1 MSLTLRRW
9 PDFEKTFCEIFIP
22 GIILSLSHTH
32 SHIVRICLP
41 RLWES
46 CNYLSCL
53 SQHSFII
60 SLSLQVD
67 EKVFKVE
74 RLSGLNPGLSRP
86 SVTCSLSWNVPLHP
100 GSHSEDSTKGTR
112 TTSAAGEQRKCT
124 QDVVSELSSD
134 FCERWAGSLAL
145 LAGCRSVSISQK

>member
-1 MSLTLRRW
+1 MSLALRWWW

-22 GIILSLSHTH
+22 GIFLTH
-32 SHIVRICLP
+32 SHT
-41 RLWES
+41 S
-46 CNYLSCL
+46 CAFAFLDCGRFVITFL
-53 SQHSFII
+53 VFHSIHNPP
-60 SLSLQVD
+60 SLQVD

-124 QDVVSELSSD
+124 QGLVCEFLSD
-134 FCERWAGSLAL
+134 FYERWARSLAL

>member
-1 MSLTLRRW
+1 MLLVWVSTSTYG
-9 PDFEKTFCEIFIP
+9 E
-22 GIILSLSHTH
+22 LSFTA
-32 SHIVRICLP
+32 
-41 RLWES
+41 
-46 CNYLSCL
+46 
-53 SQHSFII
+53 FII
-60 SLSLQVD
+60 PLLLQVD

-112 TTSAAGEQRKCT
+112 TTSAAQEQRKCT
-124 QDVVSELSSD
+124 QGDVSELFSN
-134 FCERWAGSLAL
+134 FCERWAGSLVV